1 MADNIK
7 IGRYHYSDFN
17 SCRDSINSIESISCA
32 HGIVVPE
39 KFISIGEISDCTGM
53 IIPDTIISIGV
64 IKYSSL
70 IIPASVESITE
81 IVGYGD
87 DSRRLTV
94 SGSHV
99 INISLKSKIPPMIG
113 CVTNLSK
120 LDSLMVPQG
129 ALNAYKNHPIWGKF
143 KNILEN
149 PRLNSLTPNTT
160 GTTTSSNND
169 EIAEI
174 RNEIFELRNEIA
186 DLKNMIN
193 NPKNMNSESNSVLGL
208 FSKLF
213 EK

>member
-1 MADNIK
+1 MALK
-7 IGRYHYSDFN
+7 IASSTYYSFSEYKGN
-17 SCRDSINSIESISCA
+17 VKSIDSIDGN
-32 HGIVVPE
+32 GIVIPE
-39 KFISIGEISDCTGM
+39 GFVSIGSIWRSAGM
-53 IIPDTIISIGV
+53 IIPDTVISIGE
-64 IKYSSL
+64 IYYSSL
-70 IIPASVESITE
+70 IIPASVESISK
-81 IVGYGD
+81 IKGSGD
-87 DSRRLTV
+87 RGNDENKIT
-94 SGSHV
+94 
-99 INISLKSKIPPMIG
+99 ISLKSKMPPMIG
-113 CVTNLSK
+113 DIVDLSRF
-120 LDSLMVPQG
+120 DSLMVPQG
-129 ALNAYKNHPIWGKF
+129 TLNAYKNHPIWGKF

-160 GTTTSSNND
+160 GTTSSNND

>member
-1 MADNIK
+1 MSLK
-7 IGRYHYSDFN
+7 IASRTYYSFSEYEGND
-17 SCRDSINSIESISCA
+17 NSIESISDA
-32 HGIVVPE
+32 AGIVVPE
-39 KFISIGEISDCTGM
+39 GFVSIGSIWRSTGM
-53 IIPDTIISIGV
+53 IIPDTVISIGE
-64 IKYSSL
+64 IYYSSL
-70 IIPASVESITE
+70 IIPASVESISK
-81 IVGYGD
+81 IKGSGD
-87 DSRRLTV
+87 RGNDENKIT
-94 SGSHV
+94 
-99 INISLKSKIPPMIG
+99 ISLKSKIPPMIG
-113 CVTNLSK
+113 SIVDLSRF
-120 LDSLMVPQG
+120 DSLMVPQG

-143 KNILEN
+143 KNISEN

-174 RNEIFELRNEIA
+174 KNEIFELRNEIA

>member
-1 MADNIK
+1 MANIK
-7 IGRYHYSDFN
+7 VGRYEYSDFN
-17 SCRDSINSIESISCA
+17 SCRGLNINSIESIKSA
-32 HGIVVPE
+32 EGIVVPE
-39 KFISIGEISDCTGM
+39 GFVSIGSIWGSTGIIIPDTVISIGEIYS
-53 IIPDTIISIGV
+53 
-64 IKYSSL
+64 SSL
-70 IIPASVESITE
+70 IIPASVESISK
-81 IVGYGD
+81 INGSGD
-87 DSRRLTV
+87 RGNDGNKRT
-94 SGSHV
+94 
-99 INISLKSKIPPMIG
+99 ISLKSKIPPMIG
-113 CVTNLSK
+113 SIVDLSRF
-120 LDSLMVPQG
+120 DSLMVPQG

-143 KNILEN
+143 KNISEN

-174 RNEIFELRNEIA
+174 KNEIFELRNEIA

>member
-1 MADNIK
+1 MALK
-7 IGRYHYSDFN
+7 IASSTYYSFSEYKGN
-17 SCRDSINSIESISCA
+17 VKSIDSIDGN
-32 HGIVVPE
+32 GIVIPE
-39 KFISIGEISDCTGM
+39 GFVSIGSIYRSAGM
-53 IIPDTIISIGV
+53 IIPDTVISIGE
-64 IKYSSL
+64 IYDSSL
-70 IIPASVESITE
+70 IIPASVESISK
-81 IVGYGD
+81 IKGSGD
-87 DSRRLTV
+87 GGNDKNKIT
-94 SGSHV
+94 
-99 INISLKSKIPPMIG
+99 ISLKSKIPPMIG
-113 CVTNLSK
+113 SIVDLSRF
-120 LDSLMVPQG
+120 DSLMVPQG
-129 ALNAYKNHPIWGKF
+129 ALNVYKNHPIWGKF

-160 GTTTSSNND
+160 GTTSSNND

>member
-1 MADNIK
+1 MALK
-7 IGRYHYSDFN
+7 IASSTYYSFSEYKGNVN
-17 SCRDSINSIESISCA
+17 SIDSIDGN
-32 HGIVVPE
+32 GIVIPE
-39 KFISIGEISDCTGM
+39 GFVSIGSIWRSAGM
-53 IIPDTIISIGV
+53 IIPDTVISIGE
-64 IKYSSL
+64 IYDSSL
-70 IIPASVESITE
+70 IIPASVESISK
-81 IVGYGD
+81 IKGSGD
-87 DSRRLTV
+87 RGNDENKIT
-94 SGSHV
+94 
-99 INISLKSKIPPMIG
+99 ISLKSKMPPMIG
-113 CVTNLSK
+113 DIVDLSRF
-120 LDSLMVPQG
+120 DSLMVPQG

-160 GTTTSSNND
+160 GTTSSNND

>member
-1 MADNIK
+1 MATINVG
-7 IGRYHYSDFN
+7 GRYSYSDFN
-17 SCRDSINSIESISCA
+17 SCRGLNINSIESISDA
-32 HGIVVPE
+32 SGIVVPE
-39 KFISIGEISDCTGM
+39 GFVSIGSIWRSTGM
-53 IIPDTIISIGV
+53 IIPDTVISIGE
-64 IKYSSL
+64 IYYSSL
-70 IIPASVESITE
+70 IIPASVESISK
-81 IVGYGD
+81 IKGSGD
-87 DSRRLTV
+87 RGNDENKIT
-94 SGSHV
+94 
-99 INISLKSKIPPMIG
+99 ISLKSKIPPMIG
-113 CVTNLSK
+113 SIVDLSRF
-120 LDSLMVPQG
+120 DSLMVPQG

-174 RNEIFELRNEIA
+174 KNEIFELRNEIA

>member
-1 MADNIK
+1 MSLK
-7 IGRYHYSDFN
+7 IASRTYYSFSEYKGNVN
-17 SCRDSINSIESISCA
+17 SIDSIDGD
-32 HGIVVPE
+32 GIVIPE
-39 KFISIGEISDCTGM
+39 GFVSIGSIYRSAGM
-53 IIPDTIISIGV
+53 IIPDTVISIGE
-64 IKYSSL
+64 IYYSSL
-70 IIPASVESITE
+70 IIPASVESISK
-81 IVGYGD
+81 IKGSGD
-87 DSRRLTV
+87 RGNDENKIT
-94 SGSHV
+94 
-99 INISLKSKIPPMIG
+99 ISLKSKIPPMIG
-113 CVTNLSK
+113 SIVDLSRF
-120 LDSLMVPQG
+120 DSLMVPQG

-143 KNILEN
+143 KNISEN

-174 RNEIFELRNEIA
+174 KNEIFELRNEIA

>member
-1 MADNIK
+1 MALK
-7 IGRYHYSDFN
+7 IASSTYYSFSEYKGN
-17 SCRDSINSIESISCA
+17 VKSIDSIDGN
-32 HGIVVPE
+32 GIVIPE
-39 KFISIGEISDCTGM
+39 GFVSIGSIYRSAGM
-53 IIPDTIISIGV
+53 IIPDTVISIGE
-64 IKYSSL
+64 IYDSSL
-70 IIPASVESITE
+70 IIPASVESISK
-81 IVGYGD
+81 IKGSGD
-87 DSRRLTV
+87 GGNDKNKIT
-94 SGSHV
+94 
-99 INISLKSKIPPMIG
+99 ISLKSKIPPMIG
-113 CVTNLSK
+113 SIVDLSRF
-120 LDSLMVPQG
+120 DSLMVPQG

-160 GTTTSSNND
+160 GTTSSNND